1 MRKHENLY
9 YLFLPFF
16 LIYIL
21 FLLIP
26 IIRVVTFQSF
36 SYIIEDSKTG
46 IWISLIY
53 TYLLAF
59 VVALLSAGFAIPY
72 VYFISRNISRT
83 AKALDSIV
91 ELPIM
96 IPHTVV
102 GIMMLIT
109 FEPTMP
115 LGHLI
120 SEIYPGYV
128 FDDTFFAVIVT
139 LFFLSSTYSIR
150 TIQVSY
156 LKNTMNYEA
165 IGRTLG
171 MKPWQSYFAISLPLM
186 KRAFV
191 RGMIMS
197 WARSISEVG
206 SILIVAY
213 YIFPNFVHL
222 AGIFIYSQFIGTGL
236 PLAVASSSILILTGV
251 IILLIMKLVERGEYA
266 YY

>member
-1 MRKHENLY
+1 MRRREYLY

-16 LIYIL
+16 VIYLL

-26 IIRVVTFQSF
+26 IIRVITFQSF
-36 SYIIEDSKTG
+36 SYILEDSSTG
-46 IWISLIY
+46 IWTSLYY
-53 TYLLAF
+53 TYGLAF
-59 VVALLSAGFAIPY
+59 IVSLLSIGFAIPY
-72 VYFISRNISRT
+72 VYFISRNRSRT
-83 AKALDSIV
+83 AKALDSLI

-120 SEIYPGYV
+120 TEIYPNYV

-150 TIQVSY
+150 TVQVSY
-156 LKNTMNYEA
+156 LKNTMKYESV
-165 IGRTLG
+165 GRTLG
-171 MKPWQSYFAISLPLM
+171 MKPWQSYFSISIPLM
-186 KRAFV
+186 KRALL
-191 RGMIMS
+191 RGMILS

-213 YIFPNFVHL
+213 YIFPGFIHL
-222 AGIFIYSQFIGTGL
+222 AGVFIYSQFIGTGL

-251 IILLIMKLVERGEYA
+251 IILLIMKILEREDYA
-266 YY
+266 

>member
-1 MRKHENLY
+1 MNRREYLY
-9 YLFLPFF
+9 YLFFPFF
-16 LIYIL
+16 VIYLL

-26 IIRVVTFQSF
+26 IIRVITFQSI
-36 SYIIEDSKTG
+36 SYLAEDSSTG
-46 IWISLIY
+46 IWTSLYY
-53 TYLLAF
+53 TYGLAL
-59 VVALLSAGFAIPY
+59 VVALLSVGFAIPY
-72 VYFISRNISRT
+72 VYFISRNNGKT
-83 AKALDSIV
+83 AKAFDSLI

-120 SEIYPGYV
+120 SRIYPGYV
-128 FDDTFFAVIVT
+128 FDDTFFAVIIT

-150 TIQVSY
+150 TVQVSY
-156 LKNTMNYEA
+156 MKTTMKYES

-171 MKPWQSYFAISLPLM
+171 MKPWQSYFTISIPLM
-186 KRAFV
+186 KRALL
-191 RGMIMS
+191 RGLILS

-213 YIFPNFVHL
+213 YIFPSFIHL
-222 AGIFIYSQFIGTGL
+222 AGVFIYSQFIGTGL

-251 IILLIMKLVERGEYA
+251 VILLAMKLLERGEYA
-266 YY
+266 YT